1 MEEKIIY
8 VAKDGAE
15 FEDEEECM
23 TYELLNDFKPF
34 ISKIRFYDENRIP
47 VSIIEGLDD
56 IYYIVVNEASEDLYD
71 FLFRFFKE
79 SGYDSPWENLEFK
92 EGLYY
97 YTTIGGFHGKWLSW
111 EEEMTK
117 LEDIGEYFQMFIEN
131 S

>member
-15 FEDEEECM
+15 FEDEEDCL

-34 ISKIRFYDENRIP
+34 ISKIRFYDENRKP

-56 IYYIVVNEASEDLYD
+56 VNYIVINEASKGLYD
-71 FLFRFFKE
+71 FLLRFFKE
-79 SGYDSPWENLEFK
+79 WGYDSPWENLEFK